1 MVCKNT
7 PNILGFLLHAYIYDI
22 WPSILFKPFELRG
35 LERGIGKGCIGG
47 FPVALHGFWG
57 ASGFGIDESTLK
69 PETSNILLVYS
80 PY

>member
-1 MVCKNT
+1 MLIFT
-7 PNILGFLLHAYIYDI
+7 IYGPASYSNHSS
-22 WPSILFKPFELRG
+22 PSVRLRG
-35 LERGIGKGCIGG
+35 LEKGIGKGCIGG